1 LIFNVEHGCMS
12 DHQLLPVQPR
22 GRGSS
27 TVSLRRTLAIIMAIA
42 VVGALAASAF
52 VIVNP
57 TEMAG
62 KRRLGRVVVDQPLGP
77 GLHVKLPLVEEID
90 KLQTSLET
98 YKLDRLMVNT
108 VDNQP
113 ITVAVG
119 LTTAYRPA
127 QSSSSST
134 RSGGPAISISPT
146 TSSGSSP
153 IARQRSS
160 PNRIRRRSARIA
172 NACRPR

>member
-1 LIFNVEHGCMS
+1 MS
-12 DHQLLPVQPR
+12 DHQLLPVEPR

-27 TVSLRRTLAIIMAIA
+27 TVSLRRTLAIIIAIA

-62 KRRLGRVVVDQPLGP
+62 KRRLGQVVVDQPLGP

-98 YKLDRLMVNT
+98 YKLDRLTVNT

-119 LTTAYRPA
+119 LTVP
-127 QSSSSST
+127 SSSSSM

-153 IARQRSS
+153 IARPRSS
-160 PNRIRRRSARIA
+160 PNRTRRRSTRTG
-172 NACRPR
+172 NPCRPR